1 MHAIMGHVSNGGI
14 VQKCSQRHLYV
25 TNMSIPWSFVEF
37 VKIIFLLHPFI
48 ILLLNITECHPLHS
62 RFWGW
67 SCTQRHIEFAIQTT
81 IHPIV
86 LKVCNTYVHLF
97 FEPHG
102 RTPCFLSLIDDNDLF
117 TKLP

>member
-1 MHAIMGHVSNGGI
+1 MPLWDVFLVVGLCKNVPKGTF
-14 VQKCSQRHLYV
+14 YV

-48 ILLLNITECHPLHS
+48 ILLNIMECHPLHS

-67 SCTQRHIEFAIQTT
+67 RCTQRHIECAIQTT
-81 IHPIV
+81 IPIV

-102 RTPCFLSLIDDNDLF
+102 RTPCLLSLIDHNDLF